1 MKAGT
6 LYTGFACLMLLVA
19 GCQDGIDESA
29 DDTVRRSNLET
40 PLTEVDG
47 GGQDPLTTYAARCE
61 AATGIHVPTINCLAG
76 VEIPQGSSFDA
87 VEVDVAIPSTTTG
100 ARTVKP
106 PLPVPP
112 NAPTNLVQNVQ
123 ARGAIGG
130 TSDSFF
136 YSYAAH
142 SGNTKTEA
150 GSGTIEVKVNSLTN
164 TNANAKAGLML
175 RHTTAP
181 DSAFVMIAVTPGRS
195 VVFQSRTTTGG
206 TTTTH
211 ATTQM
216 AAFPIWIRLMWDGGS
231 APDSA
236 RAAGAVSSNGVTW
249 TSFGDITFTNVVGGS
264 GVSFPFEGLMGL
276 AVASHNTTQ
285 TATAAFDKFVTSKY
299 CDRPNVL
306 EGRCDPRS
314 RFQVAAETSDA
325 IVVANCRK
333 GGSIDAANFKDMA
346 VIQYNRQNGAL
357 CFYQS
362 PPGIQNGTALT
373 TPGLG
378 NGAGQFPWLT
388 PTATRAVGCTNCHD
402 NGAFIRSLYLY
413 QMPNFPIEGYGNT
426 GNKLR
431 YVGRD
436 FFNDRSW
443 WISAKPAFDSLQ
455 DPSDEG
461 NPCTSCHTLSTNNVP
476 IGGAGRG
483 GGSAADLAQ
492 IATAPSWTSKN
503 PNSVESPIWM
513 RPDQNTFYPPA
524 QSSAANWGNCA
535 TVLEAAGYN
544 PNGPGVAESNCA
556 FTPNGVPYQ
565 PTLVSTNDSNIGV
578 TGGTAT
584 GSLEFSTLTAPKDTD
599 VFGTSDKFFWTYA
612 VQGGDGAAVVKVTRL
627 DPSDPYAKAGIMVR
641 NGTGANAVNAMIAVT
656 ASQGATF
663 QYRPTAGA
671 ATTTAYV
678 TPRTVPIWLKLA
690 RSGRTW
696 VGSVSTDAGNSWTQV
711 GQPVTLV
718 DLVTDFVGLVATS
731 HNVNATNRADFESFE
746 WTPATGWTQFEDP
759 HILVD
764 GSIGAS
770 TGSRAERRGEETIVS
785 SGGDIYGTSD
795 AFQYGF
801 KTFGG
806 DGVLITRVTSQ
817 TPNTGTI
824 DPYAKAGIMFRE
836 TAAANSANVF
846 LGKTPSGATVQQR
859 TTAGG
864 STTVA
869 NVSAPALPVWFRL
882 IRTRNTFIGSM
893 STNGTTWTQVGDP
906 VVFTNFL
913 SSPLVGLAVSSHSA
927 NAVTAKLDTGGA
939 LEPPGMFWT
948 YGTPAGWLDA
958 TMGMTGG
965 SHTHTFGGPE
975 VITASGADIYGN
987 ADQFFFAFQ
996 NVTGNAQITARV
1008 DSLALVTP
1016 PAGTINPYAKAG
1028 IMFRDSATGG
1038 SPNAFMAITA
1048 AQGATFQYRST
1059 AGGTTPA
1066 PVFATGVAAPYWVRV
1081 TRTGASNNVYTGYRS
1096 SNGTTWTQVG
1106 SVTMSTIGQ
1115 TALVGMAVTSHDAA
1129 RSVTAA
1135 FSNVLIEPL

>member
-1 MKAGT
+1 
-6 LYTGFACLMLLVA
+6 MLFVV
-19 GCQDGIDESA
+19 GCQEGIDESA

-87 VEVDVAIPSTTTG
+87 VEVDVAIPPTTTG
-100 ARTVKP
+100 ARSVKP

-112 NAPTNLVQNVQ
+112 NAPTNLVQNIQ
-123 ARGAIGG
+123 ARGTIGG

-142 SGNTKTEA
+142 SGNTDTEA
-150 GSGTIEVKVNSLTN
+150 GSGTIEVKVNSSTPSTN
-164 TNANAKAGLML
+164 TNAKAGLML
-175 RHTTAP
+175 RQSTAP
-181 DSAFVMIAVTPGRS
+181 NSAFVMIAVTPGRT

-206 TTTTH
+206 TVTQH
-211 ATTQM
+211 ASTQM
-216 AAFPIWIRLMWDGGS
+216 ANFPVWLRLMWDGGS

-236 RAAGAVSSNGVTW
+236 RAAGAVSSDGVTW
-249 TSFGDITFTNVVGGS
+249 TPFGDITFTNVMPPGG
-264 GVSFPFEGLMGL
+264 GVPFPFEGLMGL
-276 AVASHNTTQ
+276 AVASHNAASTT
-285 TATAAFDKFVTSKY
+285 TAAFDKFVTSKY

-333 GGSIDAANFKDMA
+333 GGSIDPNNFKDMA
-346 VIQYNRQNGAL
+346 VIQYNRQNGAI

-362 PPGIQNGTALT
+362 PQGAQNGTALT

-378 NGAGQFPWLT
+378 NGGGQFPWLT
-388 PTATRAVGCTNCHD
+388 PAATHGVGCTNCHD
-402 NGAFIRSLYLY
+402 NGPFLRSLYLY
-413 QMPNFPIEGYGNT
+413 QMPNFPIEGYRNT

-443 WISAKPAFDSLQ
+443 WISPKPEFESLQ
-455 DPSDEG
+455 DPEDLG

-483 GGSAADLAQ
+483 GTAADLAQ

-513 RPDQNTFYPPA
+513 RPGQNTFDLPS
-524 QSSAANWGNCA
+524 QRSAANWGRCA
-535 TVLEAAGYN
+535 TETLPGAGYD
-544 PNGPGVAESNCA
+544 PNGPGVAESNCV

-584 GSLEFSTLTAPKDTD
+584 GTLESSTLIAPKDTD

-627 DPSDPYAKAGIMVR
+627 DASDPYAKAGIMVR

-678 TPRTVPIWLKLA
+678 TPRSVPIWLRLA

-696 VGSVSTDAGNSWTQV
+696 VGSVSTDAGNNWTQV

-731 HNVNATNRADFESFE
+731 HNANLTNRADFDSFE

-764 GSIGAS
+764 GSIGTSAG
-770 TGSRAERRGEETIVS
+770 TRAERRGEETMVS
-785 SGGDIYGTSD
+785 SGGDIFGTSD

-817 TPNTGTI
+817 TANTGTI

-836 TAAANSANVF
+836 TAAANSPNVF

-939 LEPPGMFWT
+939 LEPPGMLWT

-1106 SVTMSTIGQ
+1106 SITMSTIGQ

>member
-1 MKAGT
+1 
-6 LYTGFACLMLLVA
+6 MLSAASCEQGL
-19 GCQDGIDESA
+19 DGP
-29 DDTVRRSNLET
+29 DDLTVKRGALET
-40 PLTEVDG
+40 GLATGAGLDS
-47 GGQDPLTTYAARCE
+47 LTTYAARCE
-61 AATGIHVPTINCLAG
+61 AATAIHVPTINCLAG

-87 VEVDVAIPSTTTG
+87 VEVDLAIPSGTIG
-100 ARTVKP
+100 ERTVKP
-106 PLPVPP
+106 PLPEPP
-112 NAPTNLVQNVQ
+112 NAPANLVQNIQ
-123 ARGAIGG
+123 ARGTIGG

-136 YSYAAH
+136 YSYATH
-142 SGNTKTEA
+142 SGNGDTEA

-181 DSAFVMIAVTPGRS
+181 NSAFVMIAVTPGRS

-206 TTTTH
+206 TMTTH

-216 AAFPIWIRLMWDGGS
+216 ASFPIWLRLMWDG
-231 APDSA
+231 APSGVDQV
-236 RAAGAVSSNGVTW
+236 RTAGAVSSDGVTW
-249 TSFGDITFTNVVGGS
+249 TPFGDITYTRVQEPPGVG
-264 GVSFPFEGLMGL
+264 VPFPFEGLMGL
-276 AVASHNTTQ
+276 AVASHNAASTT
-285 TATAAFDKFVTSKY
+285 TAAFDKFVTSKY

-314 RFQVAAETSDA
+314 TFQVAAETSDA

-333 GGSIDAANFKDMA
+333 GGSIDPGSFKDMA
-346 VIQYNRQNGAL
+346 VIQYNRQNGAI

-362 PPGIQNGTALT
+362 PQGTQNGTALT

-378 NGAGQFPWLT
+378 NGTGQFPWLT
-388 PTATRAVGCTNCHD
+388 PGATRDVGCTNCHD
-402 NGAFIRSLYLY
+402 NGPFVRSLYLY
-413 QMPNFPIEGYGNT
+413 QLSNFPTSGYNNN

-436 FFNDRSW
+436 FLNDRSW
-443 WISAKPAFDSLQ
+443 WISAKPDFDSLQ
-455 DPSDEG
+455 DPDDEG
-461 NPCTSCHTLSTNNVP
+461 PPCTSCHTLSTNNVP
-476 IGGAGRG
+476 VGSAGRG
-483 GGSAADLAQ
+483 GSAFDLAQ

-503 PNSVESPIWM
+503 PNSVQSPIWM
-513 RPDQNTFYPPA
+513 RPDQNTFYAPA
-524 QSSAANWGNCA
+524 QASAANWGTCA
-535 TVLEAAGYN
+535 QVLAAAGYD
-544 PNGPGVAESNCA
+544 PSGPGVAESNCA
-556 FTPNGVPYQ
+556 FTPNGVPYE
-565 PTLVSTNDSNIGV
+565 PTLVNTNDSNIGT
-578 TGGTAT
+578 TGGSAT
-584 GSLEFSTLTAPKDTD
+584 GSLEFSTLIAPADTD
-599 VFGTSDKFFWTYA
+599 VYGNSDKFFWTYA

-627 DPSDPYAKAGIMVR
+627 DASNPYAKAGIMVR
-641 NGTGANAVNAMIAVT
+641 NGTGANAVNVMIAVT
-656 ASQGATF
+656 ATEGATF

-671 ATTTAYV
+671 ATTTAYL
-678 TPRTVPIWLKLA
+678 TPRSVPIWLRLA

-718 DLVTDFVGLVATS
+718 DLVTDLVGLVATS
-731 HNVNATNRADFESFE
+731 HNPNQTNRADFESFE
-746 WTPATGWTQFEDP
+746 WTPATGWTQPGDP

-770 TGSRAERRGEETIVS
+770 TGSRTERRGEETIVS

-795 AFQYGF
+795 AFQYAF

-806 DGVLITRVTSQ
+806 DGVLITQVTSQ
-817 TPNTGTI
+817 VANSGTI

-836 TAAANSANVF
+836 TAAANSPNVF

-859 TTAGG
+859 VTAGG
-864 STTVA
+864 STNVT
-869 NVSAPALPVWFRL
+869 NVSAAALPLWFRL

-893 STNGTTWTQVGDP
+893 STDKVNWTQVGDP

-913 SSPLVGLAVSSHSA
+913 SSPLVGLAVSSHSS
-927 NAVTAKLDTGGA
+927 NAVTAKLDTQA
-939 LEPPGMFWT
+939 FQPPGMEWT
-948 YGTPAGWLDA
+948 YGLSGLQSPWLDA

-965 SHTHTFGGPE
+965 SHTRNTGAGTE
-975 VITASGADIYGN
+975 TIVASGADIYGN
-987 ADQFFFAFQ
+987 SDQFFFAFQ
-996 NVTGNAQITARV
+996 NVTGNARITAKV

-1016 PAGTINPYAKAG
+1016 PSGTINPYAKAG

-1048 AQGATFQYRST
+1048 AQGSTFQYRST
-1059 AGGTTPA
+1059 AGGNTPA
-1066 PVFATGVAAPYWVRV
+1066 PVFQTGAAPYWVRV
-1081 TRTGASNNVYTGYRS
+1081 TRTGTSNNVYTGYRS

-1115 TALVGMAVTSHDAA
+1115 TALVGMAVTSHDAS
-1129 RSVTAA
+1129 RSVTAT